1 MRIIDKNGNELASP
15 DLSAGKLVEEQ
26 IFITHHEAVE
36 AVEEQWHH
44 KVVQEYPNGGK
55 DVRKVVDVPAVEA
68 KEAWDEYET
77 VLRYVP
83 YTEEEKNAPKELS
96 IEERVTALEKAAPAP
111 ADYTAG
117 TWYYRGDKMAFVGA
131 IYTCIAPE
139 GVVCVWSPAEYA
151 AYWQRN

>member
-68 KEAWDEYET
+68 KEAWDFLASNPLCY
-77 VLRYVP
+77 LKC
-83 YTEEEKNAPKELS
+83 TEERRRLDE
-96 IEERVTALEKAAPAP
+96 
-111 ADYTAG
+111 AG
-117 TWYYRGDKMAFVGA
+117 TESEDPRL
-131 IYTCIAPE
+131 
-139 GVVCVWSPAEYA
+139 
-151 AYWQRN
+151 